1 RLHQRRLRHV
11 LGVLAMPAELA
22 RQAVN
27 VLPVGP
33 HGASAQARLP
43 PVRRPTA
50 RAGFARVRLA
60 RVVLGTGRAHL
71 ADLCTWHG
79 WTCVVMMTEAGT
91 PGDTEEQG
99 GSTWQRSWS
108 AWTAPRARCRPSAS
122 PPGRRGCGVRGCTPC
137 SPGST

>member
-91 PGDTEEQG
+91 PGGTPSSKE
-99 GSTWQRSWS
+99 
-108 AWTAPRARCRPSAS
+108 ARHGNDR
-122 PPGRRGCGVRGCTPC
+122 GRRGRLRGLAAGPPLRRRGGAAAGC
-137 SPGST
+137 